1 MVMMEQYK
9 QETAQIH
16 APADLIR
23 RTKEAMR
30 AEELRLQR
38 EKAQTSAMV
47 SGRSFAGIA
56 EASASAGN
64 QGDQLWTH
72 GRDSRQQRADRPF
85 GIRSGRIYRWAMPVA
100 AAAAVLLLINAVVM
114 VGNRVGKS
122 AADTSMPAAIDNGAS
137 YDTAAEAAEEP
148 ADFEVA
154 AAAPA
159 EQENG
164 EGAMPDQSVNQY
176 ESKQAE
182 ANLYDGGAD
191 QAADSYAFK
200 DDAAEA
206 SEEDSL
212 QEDAVGEAAGGSAEA
227 AAGGI
232 DSAELSVTQVAEA
245 PAFVDDENTECIM
258 VDGIRVYVGKEPD
271 GQWIAYAR
279 MNQVNYMVTGGGD
292 IMTAEDYAVKAYE
305 RLAGNADGAE

>member
-30 AEELRLQR
+30 AEEMRLQR
-38 EKAQTSAMV
+38 EKTSAMV

-56 EASASAGN
+56 KETASAGN
-64 QGDQLWTH
+64 QDDRLRDQA
-72 GRDSRQQRADRPF
+72 GRQQRADRPF
-85 GIRSGRIYRWAMPVA
+85 GIYSGRIYRWAMPVA

-114 VGNRVGKS
+114 VGNRAGKS
-122 AADTSMPAAIDNGAS
+122 AADTAMPAAIDSGAS

-148 ADFEVA
+148 ADFEMT

-159 EQENG
+159 ERENG

-200 DDAAEA
+200 DDATEA
-206 SEEDSL
+206 CEEDSL
-212 QEDAVGEAAGGSAEA
+212 QEDAVGEAAGGSAAA

-232 DSAELSVTQVAEA
+232 DSAELSVTEVAEA

-258 VDGIRVYVGKEPD
+258 VHGIRVYVGRELD
-271 GQWIAYAR
+271 GQWIAYVC
-279 MNQVNYMVTGGGD
+279 MNRVNYVVTGGGD
-292 IMTAEDYAVKAYE
+292 IAEAEEFAVEAYE
-305 RLAGNADGAE
+305 RLAGNADNAE